1 MKNHMNAIP
10 VRAASVI
17 TAVKN
22 VNALVAAVFAPP
34 IPCYAKLPRLPDDD
48 ESKVVFGERR

>member
-1 MKNHMNAIP
+1 MKNRKNAIP

-22 VNALVAAVFAPP
+22 VTALVAAVFAPP

-48 ESKVVFGERR
+48 ESKVVSGERR